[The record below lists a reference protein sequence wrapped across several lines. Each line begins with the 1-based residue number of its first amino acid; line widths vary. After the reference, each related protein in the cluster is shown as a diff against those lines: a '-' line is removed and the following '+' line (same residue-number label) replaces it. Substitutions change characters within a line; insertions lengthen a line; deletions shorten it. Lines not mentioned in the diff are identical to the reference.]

1 MNPRFGRAGLT
12 LRRGT
17 MQNERLIAMN
27 AAHNLSGVIQSVILS
42 VTTSSIAMPVTE
54 RKPSD
59 AVS

>member
-12 LRRGT
+12 LLRGT

-27 AAHNLSGVIQSVILS
+27 AANNLSGVIQSVLLS